1 MSLANG
7 LYSKDPL
14 IQLDSAIKINRILSD
29 GMQRNLPLGT
39 KDLIRSGIVARF
51 VFLLHNEEF
60 PKLQVRRKKR
70 THQIVFYDDQCNL

>member
-1 MSLANG
+1 
-7 LYSKDPL
+7 
-14 IQLDSAIKINRILSD
+14 
-29 GMQRNLPLGT
+29 MQRNLPLGT

-70 THQIVFYDDQCNL
+70 THQIVFYDDQCNLWLWYIQWSFLVWSSSRSSNHCCF